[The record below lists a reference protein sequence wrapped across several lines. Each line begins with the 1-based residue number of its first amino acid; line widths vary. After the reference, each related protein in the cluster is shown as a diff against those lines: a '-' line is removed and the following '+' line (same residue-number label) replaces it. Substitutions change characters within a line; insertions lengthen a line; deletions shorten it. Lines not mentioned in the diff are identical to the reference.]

1 MASGNVQRWERSMR
15 YAFRGTA
22 LLFLLLGNT
31 PPDQTPGDII
41 VTAPA
46 RVHKELKKQTL
57 NFVRTVSDTAE
68 QTQFSRRDDPFCIKI
83 IGLDLAY
90 HDLIRKKIRETAKVA
105 RAPKEAPEGCR
116 PNIHVIFSTN
126 GDALMEVLKHKYP
139 SIINGQPI
147 RKIDELMQS
156 KKPVRWWY
164 ATKTEGANGEP
175 VIDGRVLRYTASLIS
190 SSIEIDLTSTVI
202 IVDVNQSNGY
212 PLESLA
218 SYISMVA
225 FAQIDGATQQAVS
238 SSSILGMFN
247 DTKPRIAALRNLTI
261 WDRAYLHA
269 LYSIAADRPIWQQR
283 KRLSG
288 AMTKYIQQ
296 N

>member
-1 MASGNVQRWERSMR
+1 MR

-22 LLFLLLGNT
+22 LLFLFLGNT
-31 PPDQTPGDII
+31 PPDQTPTDII

-46 RVHKELKKQTL
+46 RAPKELKKQTV

-68 QTQFSRRDDPFCIKI
+68 QRQFSRRDDPFCVKI
-83 IGLDLAY
+83 MGIDLAY

-105 RAPKEAPEGCR
+105 RAPKEAPDGCR
-116 PNIHVIFSTN
+116 PNIHVVFSN
-126 GDALMEVLKHKYP
+126 DGDALMAAFKRRY
-139 SIINGQPI
+139 SAIISAQPL

-164 ATKTEGANGEP
+164 ATEGRQTGN
-175 VIDGRVLRYTASLIS
+175 VSSLIS
-190 SSIEIDLTSTVI
+190 TNFEIDLTSTVI
-202 IVDVNQSNGY
+202 IVDINQSNGY
-212 PLESLA
+212 PLESVA

-225 FAQIDGATQQAVS
+225 FAQINGATQEATS
-238 SSSILGMFN
+238 STSILGMFS
-247 DTKPRIAALRNLTI
+247 DTRPRIAALRNLTV

-269 LYSIAADRPIWQQR
+269 LYQIAPDRPMWQQR
-283 KRLSG
+283 KRLSA
-288 AMTKYIQQ
+288 AMAEYIRE

>member
-1 MASGNVQRWERSMR
+1 MR

-31 PPDQTPGDII
+31 PPDQKPTDIV

-46 RVHKELKKQTL
+46 RAPKELKKQTL

-68 QTQFSRRDDPFCIKI
+68 QIQFSRRDDPFCVKI
-83 IGLDLAY
+83 VGIDPAY
-90 HDLIRKKIRETAKVA
+90 HDVIRKKIRETAKVA

-116 PNIHVIFSTN
+116 PNIHVIFSN
-126 GDALMEVLKHKYP
+126 DGDALMEALKRKYP
-139 SIINGQPI
+139 SIINAQPI

-164 ATKTEGANGEP
+164 ATKIEGANGEP

-190 SSIEIDLTSTVI
+190 SGVEIDLTSTVV
-202 IVDVNQSNGY
+202 IVDINQSNGY
-212 PLESLA
+212 PLESVA
-218 SYISMVA
+218 SYISMIA
-225 FAQIDGATQQAVS
+225 FAQVKDSNADIDS
-238 SSSILGMFN
+238 NLSILGMFN
-247 DTKPRIAALRNLTI
+247 DTKPRIAALRNLTV

-269 LYSIAADRPIWQQR
+269 LYKIAPDRPIWQQR

-288 AMTKYIQQ
+288 AMVEYIQE

>member
-1 MASGNVQRWERSMR
+1 MR
-15 YAFRGTA
+15 YAFRRTA
-22 LLFLLLGNT
+22 LLFLLPGNT
-31 PPDQTPGDII
+31 PPDQTPTDIV

-46 RVHKELKKQTL
+46 RAPKELKKQTL

-68 QTQFSRRDDPFCIKI
+68 QIQFSRRDDPFCVKI
-83 IGLDLAY
+83 VGIDPAY
-90 HDLIRKKIRETAKVA
+90 HGLIRKKIQETAKVA

-116 PNIHVIFSTN
+116 PNIHVVFSN
-126 GDALMEVLKHKYP
+126 DGDALMAAFKRRY
-139 SIINGQPI
+139 SAIISAQPL

-164 ATKTEGANGEP
+164 ATKIEGANGEP
-175 VIDGRVLRYTASLIS
+175 VIDGRVLRNTASLIS
-190 SSIEIDLTSTVI
+190 SGVEIDLTSTVV
-202 IVDVNQSNGY
+202 IVDINQSNGY
-212 PLESLA
+212 PLESVA

-225 FAQIDGATQQAVS
+225 FAQINGATQEAVS
-238 SSSILGMFN
+238 NSSILGMFN
-247 DTKPRIAALRNLTI
+247 DTKPRIAALRNLTV

-269 LYSIAADRPIWQQR
+269 LYKIAPDRPIWQQR

-288 AMTKYIQQ
+288 AMVEYIRE

>member
-1 MASGNVQRWERSMR
+1 MR

-31 PPDQTPGDII
+31 PPDQKPTDII

-46 RVHKELKKQTL
+46 RANKELKKQTL
-57 NFVRTVSDTAE
+57 NFVRTISDTAE
-68 QTQFSRRDDPFCIKI
+68 QMQFSRRDDQFCIKI
-83 IGLDLAY
+83 VGIDLAY
-90 HDLIRKKIRETAKVA
+90 HDLIRKKIRETAILA

-116 PNIHVIFSTN
+116 PNIHVIFSN
-126 GDALMEVLKHKYP
+126 DGDALMQALKRKYP
-139 SIINGQPI
+139 AIVSAQPT

-164 ATKTEGANGEP
+164 TTKIEGSNGEP
-175 VIDGRVLRYTASLIS
+175 VIDGRVYRYTSSLIS

-202 IVDVNQSNGY
+202 IVDINQSNGY
-212 PLESLA
+212 PLESVA
-218 SYISMVA
+218 SYISMIA
-225 FAQIDGATQQAVS
+225 FTQINGATQEAS
-238 SSSILGMFN
+238 SNSSILGMFN
-247 DTKPRIAALRNLTI
+247 NDKPRIEALRNLTV

-269 LYSIAADRPIWQQR
+269 LYKIAPDRPIWQQQ
-283 KRLSG
+283 KRLRG
-288 AMTKYIQQ
+288 AMVEYIRE

>member
-1 MASGNVQRWERSMR
+1 MR

-31 PPDQTPGDII
+31 PPDQTPTDII

-46 RVHKELKKQTL
+46 RVPKELKKQTL

-68 QTQFSRRDDPFCIKI
+68 QIQFSRRDDPFCVKI
-83 IGLDLAY
+83 VGIDPAY
-90 HDLIRKKIRETAKVA
+90 HGLIRKKIQETAKVA

-116 PNIHVIFSTN
+116 PNIHVVFSN
-126 GDALMEVLKHKYP
+126 DGDALMAAFKRRY
-139 SIINGQPI
+139 SAIISAQPL

-164 ATKTEGANGEP
+164 ATEGRRTGN
-175 VIDGRVLRYTASLIS
+175 VASLIS
-190 SSIEIDLTSTVI
+190 TNFEIDLTSTVI
-202 IVDVNQSNGY
+202 IVDINQSNGY
-212 PLESLA
+212 PLESVA

-225 FAQIDGATQQAVS
+225 FAQINGATQEAAS
-238 SSSILGMFN
+238 STSILGMFN
-247 DTKPRIAALRNLTI
+247 DTRPRIAALRNLTV

-269 LYSIAADRPIWQQR
+269 LYKIAPDRPIWQQR

-288 AMTKYIQQ
+288 AMVEYIRE

>member
-1 MASGNVQRWERSMR
+1 MR

-31 PPDQTPGDII
+31 PPDQTPTDII

-46 RVHKELKKQTL
+46 RAPKELKKQTV

-68 QTQFSRRDDPFCIKI
+68 QIQFSRRDDPFCVKI
-83 IGLDLAY
+83 VGIDIAY
-90 HDLIRKKIRETAKVA
+90 HDVIRKKIRETAKVA

-116 PNIHVIFSTN
+116 PNIHVIFSN
-126 GDALMEVLKHKYP
+126 DGDALMQALKRKYP
-139 SIINGQPI
+139 AIVSAQPT

-164 ATKTEGANGEP
+164 ATKIEGANGEP
-175 VIDGRVLRYTASLIS
+175 VIDGRVYRYTSSLIS

-202 IVDVNQSNGY
+202 IVDINQSNGY
-212 PLESLA
+212 PLESVA

-225 FAQIDGATQQAVS
+225 FAQINGATQEATS
-238 SSSILGMFN
+238 STSILGMFS
-247 DTKPRIAALRNLTI
+247 DTRPRIAALRNLTV

-269 LYSIAADRPIWQQR
+269 LYQIAPDRPMWQQR
-283 KRLSG
+283 KRLSA
-288 AMTKYIQQ
+288 AMAEYIRE

>member
-1 MASGNVQRWERSMR
+1 MR

-31 PPDQTPGDII
+31 PPDQKPTDIV

-46 RVHKELKKQTL
+46 RAPKELKKQTL

-68 QTQFSRRDDPFCIKI
+68 QIQFSRRDDPFCVKI
-83 IGLDLAY
+83 VGIDPAY
-90 HDLIRKKIRETAKVA
+90 HGLIRKKIQETAKVA

-116 PNIHVIFSTN
+116 PNIHVIFSN
-126 GDALMEVLKHKYP
+126 DGDALMEALKRKYP
-139 SIINGQPI
+139 SIINAQPI

-164 ATKTEGANGEP
+164 ATKIEGANGEP
-175 VIDGRVLRYTASLIS
+175 VIDGRVLRNTASLIS
-190 SSIEIDLTSTVI
+190 SGVEIDLTSTVV
-202 IVDVNQSNGY
+202 IVDINQSNGY
-212 PLESLA
+212 PLESVA

-225 FAQIDGATQQAVS
+225 FAQINGATQEAVS
-238 SSSILGMFN
+238 NSSILGMFN
-247 DTKPRIAALRNLTI
+247 DTKPRIAALRNLTV

-269 LYSIAADRPIWQQR
+269 LYKIAPDRPIWQQR

-288 AMTKYIQQ
+288 AMVEYIRE

>member
-1 MASGNVQRWERSMR
+1 MR

-68 QTQFSRRDDPFCIKI
+68 KTQFSRRVDPFCIKI
-83 IGLDLAY
+83 TGIDLAY
-90 HDLIRKKIRETAKVA
+90 HDLIRKKIREAAKVA
-105 RAPKEAPEGCR
+105 KAPKEAPEGCR
-116 PNIHVIFSTN
+116 PNIRVIFSTD
-126 GDALMEVLKHKYP
+126 GDALMQALKRKYP
-139 SIINGQPI
+139 SIINGQLI
-147 RKIDELMQS
+147 RKIDELMQP

-164 ATKTEGANGEP
+164 ANEDRQTKNVP
-175 VIDGRVLRYTASLIS
+175 SLIS
-190 SSIEIDLTSTVI
+190 TGWEIDLTSTVI

-212 PLESLA
+212 PLESVA

-225 FAQIDGATQQAVS
+225 FAQIDGATQQVAS

-247 DTKPRIAALRNLTI
+247 DTKPRIEALRNLTI

-269 LYSIAADRPIWQQR
+269 LYSMAADRLIWQQR

-288 AMTKYIQQ
+288 AMTKYIQE

>member
-1 MASGNVQRWERSMR
+1 MR

-31 PPDQTPGDII
+31 PPDQKPTDIV

-46 RVHKELKKQTL
+46 RAPKELKKQTV

-68 QTQFSRRDDPFCIKI
+68 QIQFSRRDDPFCVKI
-83 IGLDLAY
+83 VGIDPAY

-105 RAPKEAPEGCR
+105 RAPKEAPDGCR
-116 PNIHVIFSTN
+116 PNIHVVFSN
-126 GDALMEVLKHKYP
+126 DGDALMAALKRKYP
-139 SIINGQPI
+139 AIISAQPL

-164 ATKTEGANGEP
+164 ATKIEGANGEP
-175 VIDGRVLRYTASLIS
+175 VIDGRVYRYTSSLIS
-190 SSIEIDLTSTVI
+190 SSIEIDLTSTVV
-202 IVDVNQSNGY
+202 IVDINQSNGY
-212 PLESLA
+212 PLESVA

-225 FAQIDGATQQAVS
+225 FAQINGATQEATS
-238 SSSILGMFN
+238 STSILGMFS
-247 DTKPRIAALRNLTI
+247 DTRPRIAALRNLTV

-269 LYSIAADRPIWQQR
+269 LYKIAPDRPIWQQR

-288 AMTKYIQQ
+288 AMAKYIQE

>member
-1 MASGNVQRWERSMR
+1 MR

-22 LLFLLLGNT
+22 LLFILLGNT
-31 PPDQTPGDII
+31 APDQTPTDII

-46 RVHKELKKQTL
+46 LAPKELKKQTL

-68 QTQFSRRDDPFCIKI
+68 QIQFSRRDDPFCVKI
-83 IGLDLAY
+83 VGIDIAY
-90 HDLIRKKIRETAKVA
+90 HDVIRKKIRETAKVA

-116 PNIHVIFSTN
+116 PNIHVIFSN
-126 GDALMEVLKHKYP
+126 DGDALMQALKRKYP
-139 SIINGQPI
+139 AIVSAQPT

-164 ATKTEGANGEP
+164 ATKIEGANGEP
-175 VIDGRVLRYTASLIS
+175 VIDGRVYRYTSSLIS
-190 SSIEIDLTSTVI
+190 SSIEIDLTSTVV
-202 IVDVNQSNGY
+202 IVDINQSNGY
-212 PLESLA
+212 PLESVA

-225 FAQIDGATQQAVS
+225 FAQINGATQEATS
-238 SSSILGMFN
+238 STSILGMFS
-247 DTKPRIAALRNLTI
+247 DTRPRIAALRNLTV

-269 LYSIAADRPIWQQR
+269 LYKIAPDRPIWQQR

-288 AMTKYIQQ
+288 AMAKYIQE

>member
-1 MASGNVQRWERSMR
+1 MR
-15 YAFRGTA
+15 YAFRRTA

-31 PPDQTPGDII
+31 PPDQTPTDIV

-46 RVHKELKKQTL
+46 RAPKELKKQTL

-68 QTQFSRRDDPFCIKI
+68 QIQFSRRDDPFCVKI
-83 IGLDLAY
+83 VGIDPAY
-90 HDLIRKKIRETAKVA
+90 HDVIRKKIRETAKVA

-116 PNIHVIFSTN
+116 PNIHVIFSN
-126 GDALMEVLKHKYP
+126 DGDALMEALKRKYP
-139 SIINGQPI
+139 SIINAQPI

-164 ATKTEGANGEP
+164 ATKIEGANGEP

-190 SSIEIDLTSTVI
+190 SGVEIDLTSTVV
-202 IVDVNQSNGY
+202 IVDINQSNGY
-212 PLESLA
+212 PLESVA

-225 FAQIDGATQQAVS
+225 FAQINGATQEAVS
-238 SSSILGMFN
+238 NSSILGMFN
-247 DTKPRIAALRNLTI
+247 DTKPRIAALRNLTV

-269 LYSIAADRPIWQQR
+269 LYKIAPDRPIWQQQ
-283 KRLSG
+283 KRLRG
-288 AMTKYIQQ
+288 AMVEYIQK

>member
-1 MASGNVQRWERSMR
+1 MR

-31 PPDQTPGDII
+31 PPDQKPTDIV

-46 RVHKELKKQTL
+46 RAPKELKKQTL

-68 QTQFSRRDDPFCIKI
+68 QIQFSRRDDPFCVKI
-83 IGLDLAY
+83 VGIDPAY
-90 HDLIRKKIRETAKVA
+90 HDVIRKKIRETAKVA

-116 PNIHVIFSTN
+116 PNIHVIFSN
-126 GDALMEVLKHKYP
+126 DGDALMEALKRKYP
-139 SIINGQPI
+139 SIINAQPI

-164 ATKTEGANGEP
+164 ATKIEGANGEP
-175 VIDGRVLRYTASLIS
+175 VIDGRVLRNTASLIS
-190 SSIEIDLTSTVI
+190 SGVEIDLTSTVV
-202 IVDVNQSNGY
+202 IVDINQSNGY
-212 PLESLA
+212 PLESVA

-225 FAQIDGATQQAVS
+225 FAQINGATQEAAS
-238 SSSILGMFN
+238 STSILGMFN
-247 DTKPRIAALRNLTI
+247 DTRPRIAALRNLTV

-269 LYSIAADRPIWQQR
+269 LYKIAPDRPIWQQR

-288 AMTKYIQQ
+288 AMVEYIRE

>member
-1 MASGNVQRWERSMR
+1 MR

-31 PPDQTPGDII
+31 PPDQTPTDII

-46 RVHKELKKQTL
+46 RAPKELKKQTV

-68 QTQFSRRDDPFCIKI
+68 QIQFSRRDDPFCVKI
-83 IGLDLAY
+83 VGIDIAY
-90 HDLIRKKIRETAKVA
+90 HDVIRKKIRETAKVA

-116 PNIHVIFSTN
+116 PNIHVIFSN
-126 GDALMEVLKHKYP
+126 DGDALMQALKRKYP
-139 SIINGQPI
+139 AIVSAQPT

-164 ATKTEGANGEP
+164 ATKIEGANGEP
-175 VIDGRVLRYTASLIS
+175 VIDGRVYRYTSSLIS

-202 IVDVNQSNGY
+202 IVDINQSNGY
-212 PLESLA
+212 PLESVA

-225 FAQIDGATQQAVS
+225 FAQINGATQEATS
-238 SSSILGMFN
+238 STSILGMFS
-247 DTKPRIAALRNLTI
+247 DTRPRIAALRNLTV

-269 LYSIAADRPIWQQR
+269 LYKIAPDRPMWQQR
-283 KRLSG
+283 KRLSA
-288 AMTKYIQQ
+288 AMAEYIRE

>member
-1 MASGNVQRWERSMR
+1 MASGNVRCWERSMR

-22 LLFLLLGNT
+22 LLFLLLGNS
-31 PPDQTPGDII
+31 PPDQKPTDIV

-46 RVHKELKKQTL
+46 RVPKELKKQTL

-68 QTQFSRRDDPFCIKI
+68 QRQFSRRDDPFCVKI
-83 IGLDLAY
+83 VGIDLAY
-90 HDLIRKKIRETAKVA
+90 HGLIRKKIRETAKVA

-116 PNIHVIFSTN
+116 PNIHVVFSN
-126 GDALMEVLKHKYP
+126 DGDALMAAFKRRY
-139 SIINGQPI
+139 SATISAQPL

-164 ATKTEGANGEP
+164 ATEGRRTGN
-175 VIDGRVLRYTASLIS
+175 VSSLIS
-190 SSIEIDLTSTVI
+190 TNFEIDLTSTVI
-202 IVDVNQSNGY
+202 IVDINQSNGY
-212 PLESLA
+212 PLESVA

-225 FAQIDGATQQAVS
+225 FAQINGATQEATS
-238 SSSILGMFN
+238 STSILGMFN
-247 DTKPRIAALRNLTI
+247 DTKPRIEALRNLTI

-288 AMTKYIQQ
+288 AMTKYIQE

>member
-1 MASGNVQRWERSMR
+1 MR

-31 PPDQTPGDII
+31 PPDQKPTDIV

-46 RVHKELKKQTL
+46 RAPKELKKQTL

-68 QTQFSRRDDPFCIKI
+68 QIQFSRRDDPFCVKI
-83 IGLDLAY
+83 VGIDPAY
-90 HDLIRKKIRETAKVA
+90 HDVIRKKIRETAKVA

-116 PNIHVIFSTN
+116 PNIHVIFSN
-126 GDALMEVLKHKYP
+126 DGDALMEALKRKYP
-139 SIINGQPI
+139 SIINAQPI

-164 ATKTEGANGEP
+164 ATKIEGANGEP

-190 SSIEIDLTSTVI
+190 SGVEIDLTSTVV
-202 IVDVNQSNGY
+202 IVDINQSNGY
-212 PLESLA
+212 PLESVA
-218 SYISMVA
+218 SYLSMIA
-225 FAQIDGATQQAVS
+225 FAQVKDSNADIDS
-238 SSSILGMFN
+238 NLSILGMFN
-247 DTKPRIAALRNLTI
+247 DTKPRIAALRNLTV

-269 LYSIAADRPIWQQR
+269 LYKIAPDRPIWQQR

-288 AMTKYIQQ
+288 AMVEYIQE

>member
-1 MASGNVQRWERSMR
+1 MR

-22 LLFLLLGNT
+22 LLFILLGNT
-31 PPDQTPGDII
+31 APDQTPTDII

-46 RVHKELKKQTL
+46 LAPKELKKQTL

-68 QTQFSRRDDPFCIKI
+68 QIQFSRRDDPFCVKI
-83 IGLDLAY
+83 VGIDIAY
-90 HDLIRKKIRETAKVA
+90 HDVIRKKIRETAKVA

-116 PNIHVIFSTN
+116 PNIHVIFSN
-126 GDALMEVLKHKYP
+126 DGDALMQALKRKYP
-139 SIINGQPI
+139 AIVSAQPT

-164 ATKTEGANGEP
+164 ATKIEGANGEP
-175 VIDGRVLRYTASLIS
+175 VIDGRVYRYTSSLIS

-202 IVDVNQSNGY
+202 IVDINQSNGY
-212 PLESLA
+212 PLESVA

-225 FAQIDGATQQAVS
+225 FAQINGATQEATS
-238 SSSILGMFN
+238 STSILGMFS
-247 DTKPRIAALRNLTI
+247 DTRPRIAALRNLTV

-269 LYSIAADRPIWQQR
+269 LYQIAPDRPMWQQR
-283 KRLSG
+283 KRLSA
-288 AMTKYIQQ
+288 AMAEYIRE